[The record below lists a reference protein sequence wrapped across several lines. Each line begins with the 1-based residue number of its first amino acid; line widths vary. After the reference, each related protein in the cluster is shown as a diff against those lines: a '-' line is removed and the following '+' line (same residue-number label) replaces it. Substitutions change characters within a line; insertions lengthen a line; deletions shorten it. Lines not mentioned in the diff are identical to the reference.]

1 MNIKLPYMPNR
12 PEKPRKSGVTMVM
25 DKGLSMNEAA
35 NFIEKAS
42 EYTDLV
48 KLGFGTSVFTPKLK
62 EKINLYKSNGMSPYL
77 GGTLFEAF
85 AVRNMLDQY
94 LIYMDSLGLEM
105 CEISDGSM
113 FLEHESKLKCI
124 AVISENFK
132 VVSEVGSKQKDI
144 VISENKWVEMMLQE
158 LNAGAWKVIAEAR
171 ESGNIGIYNSDES
184 ANMSLINKIAKNID
198 RDEIIW
204 EAPLKKQQVWFIK
217 QFGPNVNLGNIA
229 PDELVSL
236 ECLRQGLRGDTFCDF
251 IPPKAMHSNPDI
263 NELVA
268 SSNYDVLE
276 KYSATRIRK

>member
-1 MNIKLPYMPNR
+1 MNISLPYLPNR
-12 PEKPRKSGVTMVM
+12 PVKPRNSGITMVM
-25 DKGLSMNEAA
+25 DKGLSLNETA
-35 NFIEKAS
+35 NFIEKAA

-48 KLGFGTSVFTPKLK
+48 KFGFGTSVFTPKLK
-62 EKINLYKSNGMSPYL
+62 EKINLYKSNGMTPYL

-85 AVRNMLDQY
+85 AVRNMIDQY
-94 LIYMDSLGLEM
+94 LTYMDSLGLEA

-113 FLEHESKLKCI
+113 YLEHEAKLKCI
-124 AVISENFK
+124 SLISEHFRI
-132 VVSEVGSKQKDI
+132 VSEVGSKQKDV

-158 LNAGAWKVIAEAR
+158 LSAGAWKVIAEAR

-198 RDEIIW
+198 QDDIIW

-251 IPPKAMHSNPDI
+251 MPAKAMHSNPEL
-263 NELVA
+263 NELISV
-268 SSNYDVLE
+268 STYIGRHL
-276 KYSATRIRK
+276 